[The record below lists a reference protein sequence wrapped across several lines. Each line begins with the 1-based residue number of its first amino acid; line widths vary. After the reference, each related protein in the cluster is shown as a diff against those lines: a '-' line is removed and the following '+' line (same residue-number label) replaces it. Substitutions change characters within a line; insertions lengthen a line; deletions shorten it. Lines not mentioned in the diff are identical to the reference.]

1 MVLVEDRERERDPE
15 PHVAREV
22 HLELDHLLVQVGHDH
37 ARALFVDGSD
47 LGERLPL
54 ERGEALAQL
63 VHLGVEIGR
72 SDLGEEDLARGGH
85 PGGCYPGGH
94 ALGPLPA
101 DPGPGVVRVSRIVRR
116 PFLADARWTLVTT
129 PERGAISM
137 IDSRTRRTAPLAIAV
152 KLALVPA
159 LAGLACNP
167 VDPDAI
173 AGQAGA
179 AAALADAGTP
189 GAAEVTAVSGPGGLL
204 SPGLP
209 EGTLLGKGARLSW
222 GQTIET
228 PKGTLAELAV
238 GQGLRLRLN
247 EDTAIVLPSEAGG
260 DLTLTRGE
268 VVALVDSKNASGPAR
283 VRAGDDAV
291 RIDTGEVQVVHA
303 GANRNVAVVHGRA
316 VLESSGRTVELGAGE
331 RVTAPLAP
339 EREARPELSL
349 QPLTDTSWSRTFE
362 QASIMADT
370 VPRGIGS
377 LTARAPGSQ
386 NEKQQLVRLTEQRV
400 KVDITGRIAHT
411 EIEQAFFNDRS
422 AVLEGIYRFPL
433 PGDGSISGLS
443 LLVGNK
449 WMDGEIVEKQR
460 GRQIFQ
466 QIVDATIPRDPALL
480 EWERG
485 NVFKLRVF
493 PIPGNG
499 DRRVRLSYTQ
509 VLPVVGDN
517 VRYRF
522 PLGGTGAGGTQI
534 ENFSFSVTVDKN
546 EVDAERLAEI
556 ETPMLALDRRDSG
569 DRIEFHNESRNFVP
583 TFDLGLDIPVPKT
596 ETTVHTSTHLDRDGQ
611 AYFMLAL
618 EPKVDLGKDERPI
631 HYAFVL
637 DRSHSTSPELW
648 TVARGLVEAIAGGM
662 GENDRFTV
670 LACDAACDET
680 PGGLQPPAAASVE
693 SVRRF
698 LEDQDLAGA
707 SDLGGMVIEAA
718 EALERGA
725 APDGARRVVVYL
737 GDGAP
742 SSGELAPDKLA
753 TLVKQSVPDVRVQ
766 AIALGSR
773 SDLVA
778 LGAVVDATGG
788 DIVQADARDDLDEL
802 VRELR
807 VRAAVPVMK
816 NVRVETPD
824 GMVSVHHSHGGG
836 LRPGESVTVTGKLA
850 HPVKGDVVVRAEG
863 PNGPIEARF
872 AVDVTAKRDGST
884 PAQNAHLPRT
894 WAAMEI
900 ADLTRSK
907 GFDAQSDIIALSK
920 DYTVLS
926 RFTSLIVLENDAMYR
941 EFNVVRTAK
950 NTDKW
955 NGVVET
961 KPTETASASASTST
975 PTTGG
980 IAGGVPGGTV
990 SGEGEVADKSQ
1001 KPFDAP
1007 APDPVAPTVPP
1018 APGAVPNAALDADIG
1033 GAEQARGKREQAP
1046 DFPAAPPPA
1055 EPKTEEEPGFFAER
1069 DAAPKDNKRKSADLE
1084 TEDDPLRGIG
1094 DDDGDLGSGTKGGGF
1109 TPPPPA
1115 KKPTAPRPSS
1125 DTRHDE
1131 LEKRGAS
1138 SRGWGEFGR
1147 ARRIVP
1153 RLRIQQVAGPS
1164 GKSLAQIET
1173 LRRAVAVDPSRR
1185 SSHGALVRGALRV
1198 GHADALAFA
1207 RQWAE
1212 SDPDHAPA
1220 LLALADVLA
1229 AQGDPLALRAY
1240 ASALEVRPFSKSE
1253 HDALARGFANKGDLR
1268 RACSHRRAIVSIDP
1282 SDAAH
1287 HAALATCLHR
1297 AGRTTEGREV
1307 LRAAHGR
1314 AKVQLAALSSA
1325 ELELARPIPTTST
1338 ELVGKG
1344 ELRATLSWTGEDD
1357 LDVAIVDAAGQRL
1370 SAVHPLKL
1378 QVREGGGFEEVAMRK
1393 VKKSVFVEITRT
1405 GSSEGAA
1412 PVRAML
1418 ELRTPNGKK
1427 AIPVVLDRG
1436 SVRVAKVFWST

>member
-1 MVLVEDRERERDPE
+1 
-15 PHVAREV
+15 
-22 HLELDHLLVQVGHDH
+22 
-37 ARALFVDGSD
+37 
-47 LGERLPL
+47 
-54 ERGEALAQL
+54 
-63 VHLGVEIGR
+63 
-72 SDLGEEDLARGGH
+72 
-85 PGGCYPGGH
+85 
-94 ALGPLPA
+94 
-101 DPGPGVVRVSRIVRR
+101 
-116 PFLADARWTLVTT
+116 
-129 PERGAISM
+129 M
-137 IDSRTRRTAPLAIAV
+137 IDTRRTTPLAIAV

-179 AAALADAGTP
+179 AAALADATP

-228 PKGTLAELAV
+228 PKGTLAELSV

-268 VVALVDSKNASGPAR
+268 VVALVDAKNASGPAR

-291 RIDTGEVQVVHA
+291 RIDAGEVQVVHA

-331 RVTAPLAP
+331 RVTGPLAP

-349 QPLTDTSWSRTFE
+349 QPLADTSWSRTFE
-362 QASIMADT
+362 QASIMADS

-386 NEKQQLVRLTEQRV
+386 NEKQQLVRLTEQHV
-400 KVDITGRIAHT
+400 KVDITGRIART

-443 LLVGNK
+443 LLVGNR

-556 ETPMLALDRRDSG
+556 ETPMLALDRRDAG
-569 DRIEFHNESRNFVP
+569 NRIEFHAESRNFVP
-583 TFDLGLDIPVPKT
+583 TFDLGLDIPVPQT
-596 ETTVHTSTHLDRDGQ
+596 EVVTHTSTHLDRDGQ

-618 EPKVDLGKDERPI
+618 EPKVELGKDERPI

-693 SVRRF
+693 SVKRF

-707 SDLGGMVIEAA
+707 SDIGGMVIEGA

-778 LGAVVDATGG
+778 LGAVVEATGG
-788 DIVQADARDDLDEL
+788 DIVQADARDDLEEL

-816 NVRVETPD
+816 NVRVEVPD
-824 GMVSVHHSHGGG
+824 GMVSVHHSHRGG

-863 PNGPIEARF
+863 PNGPIESRF
-872 AVDVTAKRDGST
+872 PIDVTAKRDGSA

-900 ADLTRSK
+900 ADLTRAK
-907 GFDAQSDIIALSK
+907 GFDAQADIIALSK

-955 NGVVET
+955 NGVVESKIAET
-961 KPTETASASASTST
+961 TATATPTEPTSRSSAEA
-975 PTTGG
+975 GG
-980 IAGGVPGGTV
+980 VAGGVPGGVPGGTI
-990 SGEGEVADKSQ
+990 GAEGNVTDKSQ
-1001 KPFDAP
+1001 EAQKRFDAP
-1007 APDPVAPTVPP
+1007 APDPAPPSAGP
-1018 APGAVPNAALDADIG
+1018 KDSLDNASGLRSKEDSA
-1033 GAEQARGKREQAP
+1033 

-1055 EPKTEEEPGFFAER
+1055 EPKPEAPDFFADDEGE
-1069 DAAPKDNKRKSADLE
+1069 AEKDTKKRKAVV
-1084 TEDDPLRGIG
+1084 TENEDPLLGLG
-1094 DDDGDLGSGTKGGGF
+1094 DDDGDLSKSGKGGGF

-1115 KKPTAPRPSS
+1115 KKPSTSSPSAHA
-1125 DTRHDE
+1125 DARMEE
-1131 LEKRGAS
+1131 LERRGVAS
-1138 SRGWGEFGR
+1138 RRDRGWSEFGR
-1147 ARRIVP
+1147 ARRPLP

-1164 GKSLAQIET
+1164 GKSLAQIEA

-1253 HDALARGFANKGDLR
+1253 HEALARGFANKGDLR
-1268 RACSHRRAIVSIDP
+1268 RACSHRRAVMSIDP
-1282 SDAAH
+1282 SDGAH

-1297 AGRTTEGREV
+1297 AGRTSEGREV
-1307 LRAAHGR
+1307 LHAAHGR
-1314 AKVQLAALSSA
+1314 AKTQLVALSTA

-1344 ELRATLSWTGEDD
+1344 ELTATLSWTGEDD

-1378 QVREGGGFEEVAMRK
+1378 QVREGGGFEQLAMRK

-1405 GSSEGAA
+1405 GAGEGSA

-1418 ELRTPNGKK
+1418 ELRTPHGKK

-1436 SVRVAKVFWST
+1436 SVRVAKVFWTI

>member
-1 MVLVEDRERERDPE
+1 
-15 PHVAREV
+15 
-22 HLELDHLLVQVGHDH
+22 
-37 ARALFVDGSD
+37 
-47 LGERLPL
+47 
-54 ERGEALAQL
+54 
-63 VHLGVEIGR
+63 
-72 SDLGEEDLARGGH
+72 
-85 PGGCYPGGH
+85 
-94 ALGPLPA
+94 
-101 DPGPGVVRVSRIVRR
+101 
-116 PFLADARWTLVTT
+116 
-129 PERGAISM
+129 M
-137 IDSRTRRTAPLAIAV
+137 IDSRPTPLVFAV
-152 KLALVPA
+152 KLALLPV

-179 AAALADAGTP
+179 AAALADTGSP

-204 SPGLP
+204 SPGLA

-260 DLTLTRGE
+260 DITLTRGE
-268 VVALVDSKNASGPAR
+268 VVALVDAKNATGPAR

-291 RIDTGEVQVVHA
+291 RIETGEVQVVHA

-339 EREARPELSL
+339 EREATPELSL

-377 LTARAPGSQ
+377 LTARAPGSN

-443 LLVGNK
+443 LLVGNR

-460 GRQIFQ
+460 ARQIFS

-583 TFDLGLDIPVPKT
+583 TFDLGLDIPVPKS

-618 EPKVDLGKDERPI
+618 EPKVELGKDERPI

-680 PGGLQPPAAASVE
+680 PGGLQPPAAASIE

-718 EALERGA
+718 DALERGA

-788 DIVQADARDDLDEL
+788 DIVQADARDNLDEL

-816 NVRVETPD
+816 NVRVEVPD

-836 LRPGESVTVTGKLA
+836 LRPGENVTVTGKLA
-850 HPVKGDVVVRAEG
+850 HPVKGDVVVRADG
-863 PNGPIEARF
+863 PSGPIEARF
-872 AVDVTAKRDGST
+872 PVDVTAKRDGSA

-900 ADLTRSK
+900 ADLTRAK
-907 GFDAQSDIIALSK
+907 GFDAQADIIALSK

-926 RFTSLIVLENDAMYR
+926 RFTALLVLENDAMYR
-941 EFNVVRTAK
+941 EFNVVRSAK
-950 NTDKW
+950 NTDRW
-955 NGVVET
+955 NGVVES
-961 KPTETASASASTST
+961 KPTEASPPEPVTDASSSTAV
-975 PTTGG
+975 PGG
-980 IAGGVPGGTV
+980 IAGGVPLGKSGGEATV
-990 SGEGEVADKSQ
+990 TDKSQ
-1001 KPFDAP
+1001 KRFDAP
-1007 APDPVAPTVPP
+1007 SPDPAKPS
-1018 APGAVPNAALDADIG
+1018 AAPNAAIDAELG
-1033 GAEQARGKREQAP
+1033 GADRAREKRDQAP

-1055 EPKTEEEPGFFAER
+1055 EPKEESLDFFEAEEGEAEK
-1069 DAAPKDNKRKSADLE
+1069 DARKSAPADD
-1084 TEDDPLRGIG
+1084 DDPLRGIG
-1094 DDDGDLGSGTKGGGF
+1094 GDDGDLGTRGSGSSGKF

-1115 KKPTAPRPSS
+1115 KKPSTSTPSA
-1125 DTRHDE
+1125 REDE
-1131 LEKRGAS
+1131 LERRGAKS
-1138 SRGWGEFGR
+1138 KRADGGWGGGFGR
-1147 ARRIVP
+1147 VRPVP

-1164 GKSLAQIET
+1164 GKSLAQIEA

-1282 SDAAH
+1282 SDAKH
-1287 HAALATCLHR
+1287 FAALATCLHR

-1307 LRAAHGR
+1307 LRSAHGR
-1314 AKVQLAALSSA
+1314 AKVQLAALSAA
-1325 ELELARPIPTTST
+1325 ELELARPIPTTSAA
-1338 ELVGKG
+1338 LVGKG
-1344 ELRATLSWTGEDD
+1344 ELKATLSWTGEDD
-1357 LDVAIVDAAGQRL
+1357 LDVAIVDAGGQRL
-1370 SAVHPLKL
+1370 SALHPLKL
-1378 QVREGGGFEEVAMRK
+1378 EVREGGGFEELAMRK
-1393 VKKSVFVEITRT
+1393 VKKSVFVEITRS
-1405 GSSEGAA
+1405 GASEGAA

-1418 ELRTPNGKK
+1418 ELRTPSGKK
-1427 AIPVVLDRG
+1427 SIPVVLDRG
-1436 SVRVAKVFWST
+1436 SVRVAKVFWSI